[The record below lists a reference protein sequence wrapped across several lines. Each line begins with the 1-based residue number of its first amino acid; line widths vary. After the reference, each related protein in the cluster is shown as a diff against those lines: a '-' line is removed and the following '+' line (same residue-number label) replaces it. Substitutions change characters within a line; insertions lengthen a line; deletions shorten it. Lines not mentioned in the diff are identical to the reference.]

1 MGTQVYVTT
10 ELTAN
15 FLLPNLIFTRAR
27 QRHEL
32 IELNRCTELT
42 AYSLLPTWSRPM
54 HGNGMNAQN
63 WVNQD
68 SLAERTRI
76 CLHPY
81 ARSHTHSY
89 IHTHERQL
97 LFWHIHTCIM
107 LVCPFHRYQRN
118 LYMTRDSHRHT
129 DRNYVYYCYYCYYFY
144 FYYDYRNLARI
155 KRDLYQ
161 RTLEMTRDSHR
172 HWDRFSLSL
181 CLYVY
186 WSVCLLLAA
195 FVSCHI

>member
-1 MGTQVYVTT
+1 MYWTNCILLTT
-10 ELTAN
+10 
-15 FLLPNLIFTRAR
+15 NLIPTHAR
-27 QRHEL
+27 QR
-32 IELNRCTELT
+32 
-42 AYSLLPTWSRPM
+42 Y
-54 HGNGMNAQN
+54 
-63 WVNQD
+63 
-68 SLAERTRI
+68 ERTEFSESGFFGRKN
-76 CLHPY
+76 PY
-81 ARSHTHSY
+81 MPTSIRTHARSHTHSY

-172 HWDRFSLSL
+172 HWDRFSLSF